1 MSRTVYNQLL
11 PKFEIVSPLDCLDAE
26 NRYHLEAD
34 NVEEDDQID
43 NQQSR
48 EYFKIKHNHLRIV
61 RSGFYSFRITLYD
74 CPIEEGNDHTTS
86 ILRKN
91 KLLSNYNHQSREVT
105 ACSRTN
111 DSYVFPTIFCNFMDE
126 ISISPSHGYTHIPF
140 GGWYI
145 LTVIFTSENYVV

>member
-48 EYFKIKHNHLRIV
+48 EYFKIKHNHSAAPAEITVVVVLWLW
-61 RSGFYSFRITLYD
+61 SF
-74 CPIEEGNDHTTS
+74 
-86 ILRKN
+86 
-91 KLLSNYNHQSREVT
+91 
-105 ACSRTN
+105 
-111 DSYVFPTIFCNFMDE
+111 
-126 ISISPSHGYTHIPF
+126 SP
-140 GGWYI
+140 
-145 LTVIFTSENYVV
+145 